1 MEREMR
7 ISLGILLV
15 ASSMAA
21 GFAFGMP
28 GVQNWIFLAGGLQG
42 LSAALL
48 LIGGQGEK
56 RIPQK
61 DGE

>member
-28 GVQNWIFLAGGLQG
+28 GVQNWIFFAGGLQG
-42 LSAALL
+42 LSAYLL
-48 LIGGQGEK
+48 LIGGQG
-56 RIPQK
+56 
-61 DGE
+61 DD